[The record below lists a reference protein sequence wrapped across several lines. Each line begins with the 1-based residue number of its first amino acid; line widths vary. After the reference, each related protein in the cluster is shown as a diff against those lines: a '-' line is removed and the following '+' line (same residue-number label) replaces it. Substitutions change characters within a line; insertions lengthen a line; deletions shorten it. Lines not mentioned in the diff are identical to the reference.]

1 MGGVLSG
8 GLVVSL
14 FAVAAAIAPSAP
26 TLYPVTVL
34 GGTPPAVLREPHAV
48 AWDSVREWLWVA
60 DIGTSRIVAFDS
72 SGKVMRWTRA
82 DRPRGIAISP
92 DGTLHSIEAGRIV
105 QRSRRLEIL
114 SVQNSPTP
122 SPSAIAVSPLGE
134 VWVADAD
141 QGRVTRLGGSR
152 APLRV
157 RAPTG
162 LAFDLAGT
170 LWVADAAERV
180 LYRISGNE
188 KAERFELPASRFWM
202 YAPLGLSSDGY
213 GGIVVADGPGGTLH
227 RVDRRGIYAT
237 LDLPGVP
244 LPEAIAASLPGIVI
258 VSDRLAGV
266 LHRVELDTGRIDAFQ
281 DPEPAPLTLGRPASI
296 ALDAL
301 GADLFIADAGREE
314 LLRVD
319 RTGRLLARRRV
330 PGVLQLAADPQGGA
344 WALTDRAELLRL
356 GRNLEVVRRLT
367 LSVRGTALLVTRDS
381 VHVTVP
387 SQGLIVELD
396 REGRE
401 LARTRPDGPNP
412 FLPHD
417 LAAGPG
423 SAVWVLDAIHGK
435 VRLLDAGRTLAHVDC
450 SSRSLTSDRDGRLW
464 LLDSGSS
471 EVIQYAAD
479 GTQLR
484 RFPVDPALEGYDVV
498 ALRMGPDGELWGAD
512 DAGRRIVRLVPGPAG
527 PDAR

>member
-1 MGGVLSG
+1 M
-8 GLVVSL
+8 VSL
-14 FAVAAAIAPSAP
+14 LAAAAAILPPTP
-26 TLYPVTVL
+26 TLYPVPVL

-48 AWDSVREWLWVA
+48 AWDPVREWLWVA
-60 DIGTSRIVAFDS
+60 DLGAGRIVAFDP

-105 QRSRRLEIL
+105 RRTRRLEIL
-114 SVQNSPTP
+114 SVENSPTP

-134 VWVADAD
+134 VWLADAD
-141 QGRVTRLGGSR
+141 KGRVTRLGGSSAR
-152 APLRV
+152 LRV

-162 LAFDLAGT
+162 LAFDLSGT

-180 LYRISGNE
+180 LYRLSGDE
-188 KAERFELPASRFWM
+188 KVQRIELPASRFWM
-202 YAPLGLSSDGY
+202 YAPLGLSSDGQ
-213 GGIVVADGPGGTLH
+213 GGIVVADGRGGALH
-227 RVDRRGIYAT
+227 RVDRSGLYAT
-237 LDLPGVP
+237 LDLSGIP
-244 LPEAIAASLPGIVI
+244 LPEAVAATLPGIVI

-266 LHRVELDTGRIDAFQ
+266 LHRVELDTGRIDAFE

-296 ALDAL
+296 ALDAR
-301 GADLFIADAGREE
+301 GSDLFIADVGREE

-356 GRNLEVVRRLT
+356 GRNLEVVQRLK
-367 LSVRGTALLVTRDS
+367 LPVRGTSLLVMRDF

-387 SQGLIVELD
+387 SQGLIVRLD

-401 LARTRPDGPNP
+401 LARVRPGGPGP

-435 VRLLDAGRTLAHVDC
+435 VRLLDAGRTLARIDC
-450 SSRSLTSDRDGRLW
+450 STRSLTSDRDGLLW
-464 LLDSGSS
+464 LLDAESS
-471 EVIQYAAD
+471 EVIHYAAD
-479 GTQLR
+479 GTRLR
-484 RFPVDPALEGYDVV
+484 RFPVDRALEAYDVV
-498 ALRMGPDGELWGAD
+498 SLRMGPDGELWGAD
-512 DAGRRIVRLVPGPAG
+512 DAGRRIVRLVAG
-527 PDAR
+527 LAGLDAR